1 LIKSD
6 NMTAVS
12 YIRNMGGYLSK
23 PCNAIARRI
32 WEWAAACNI
41 WLFCTFIAGSKNV
54 LADEKSKLFCDR
66 TEWKLDSQIFDRITT
81 YYGRTLKI
89 DLFASRLN
97 AQLPQYVSWFPDP
110 GACHVDAF
118 TMPWDN
124 DFYAF
129 PPFSLVN
136 RCLEKI
142 QHDAVRGI
150 LIVTYWATQ
159 PWFPVMLH
167 LLKRQPIKI
176 PVHERSLHLPFKSD
190 ARHPLVGKLTLLVC
204 LVSGN

>member
-1 LIKSD
+1 
-6 NMTAVS
+6 MEM
-12 YIRNMGGYLSK
+12 RQ
-23 PCNAIARRI
+23 AIA
-32 WEWAAACNI
+32 EAVKTCLHEQAAQPAFDGSGDRPTDPVEAV
-41 WLFCTFIAGSKNV
+41 LSSSEEEEEAGMVEEDLHSTF
-54 LADEKSKLFCDR
+54 L
-66 TEWKLDSQIFDRITT
+66 
-81 YYGRTLKI
+81 
-89 DLFASRLN
+89 
-97 AQLPQYVSWFPDP
+97 DP

-124 DFYAF
+124 DFYAC

-142 QHDAVRGI
+142 QQDAVRGI
-150 LIVTYWATQ
+150 LIVPDWATQ
-159 PWFPVMLH
+159 PWLPVMLH
-167 LLKRQPIKI
+167 LLKRQLMKI